1 MNWTPIR
8 RSKREAKRAADLSG
22 MAIPPNSAATLATWA
37 GSTLVTEQSALRS
50 SAVWAALR
58 LRANLISS
66 MPLDG
71 FKYLDLPSGRVQV
84 EIALPRVTWVSGGIP
99 IDWAEAIYATQ
110 VDLDRSGNAL
120 GVVTEKNGL
129 GLPSRIELV
138 PLNEWTI
145 RPRRDASASPVK
157 GPIEYV
163 VAGQRLDPEDVW
175 HERQYVVPGL
185 AVGLSP
191 VAYAAYSVAGFLS
204 AQKFALDWFGN
215 SAMPAVTLRNVE
227 RAIPP
232 DVAEEAKSRY
242 MRSTTPGGVF
252 VVGNDWELSPI
263 SAASVQDQYVEL
275 MKFGI
280 PDIAR
285 FFDVPADLIDGSI
298 PGSSITYANI
308 AQRFTH
314 LNVVNIGPAV
324 ARRERALSRLASGS
338 RFVKLNRD
346 ALLAMDPA
354 SRVDVQVKQST
365 ARLRAPSE
373 LRALDN
379 LPPLTPAQLA
389 EMSAVWGPPKSA
401 PAAGEGDKPAD
412 DKDKPDE
419 EKV

>member
-1 MNWTPIR
+1 VRWTPIR
-8 RSKREAKRAADLSG
+8 RSKRGPEVRS
-22 MAIPPNSAATLATWA
+22 AIPPIPLNSAAGRTMA
-37 GSTLVTEQSALRS
+37 GSVMVSEQTALRS

-66 MPLDG
+66 MPVDAYRKLN
-71 FKYLDLPSGRVQV
+71 LPSGPVQV
-84 EIALPRVTWVSGGIP
+84 EVALPNVVWSSGGID

-120 GVVTEKNGL
+120 GVITDRNAL

-138 PLNEWTI
+138 GLNDWSI
-145 RPRRDASASPVK
+145 RPTRPSAQVPDL

-163 VAGQRLDPEDVW
+163 VAGRVVEPENIW

-185 AVGLSP
+185 PVGLSP
-191 VAYAAYSVAGFLS
+191 VAYAAYSIGGFLS
-204 AQKFALDWFGN
+204 AQNFALDWFGN
-215 SAMPAVTLRNVE
+215 SAMPAVVLHNTE

-232 DVAEEAKSRY
+232 EVAEEAKSRY
-242 MRSTTPGGVF
+242 QRSTTPGGVF
-252 VVGNDWELSPI
+252 VVGNDWELKPI
-263 SAASVQDQYVEL
+263 NAAAVQDQYVEL

-324 ARRERALSRLASGS
+324 TRRERALSRLAAGKS
-338 RFVKLNRD
+338 FIKLNRD
-346 ALLAMDPA
+346 AMLAMDPA
-354 SRVDVQVKQST
+354 SRTTMNVKLGM
-365 ARLRAPSE
+365 ARLRTPSE

-379 LPPLTPAQLA
+379 LAPFTPADLS
-389 EMSAVWGPPKSA
+389 EIESVWGPPQSA
-401 PAAGEGDKPAD
+401 APPAD
-412 DKDKPDE
+412 AQSGTNDHPQGA
-419 EKV
+419 

>member
-1 MNWTPIR
+1 VRWTPIR
-8 RSKREAKRAADLSG
+8 RSKRGLQARS
-22 MAIPPNSAATLATWA
+22 AIPPIPLNSAAGRTMA
-37 GSTLVTEQSALRS
+37 GSVMVSEQTALRS

-66 MPLDG
+66 MPVDAYRKLN
-71 FKYLDLPSGRVQV
+71 LPSGPVQV
-84 EIALPRVTWVSGGIP
+84 EVALPNVVWSSGGID

-120 GVVTEKNGL
+120 GVITDRNAL

-138 PLNEWTI
+138 GLNDWSI
-145 RPRRDASASPVK
+145 RPTRPSAQVPDLGPV
-157 GPIEYV
+157 EYV
-163 VAGQRLDPEDVW
+163 VAGRVVEPENIW

-185 AVGLSP
+185 PVGLSP
-191 VAYAAYSVAGFLS
+191 VAYAAYSIGGFLS
-204 AQKFALDWFGN
+204 AQNFALDWFGN
-215 SAMPAVTLRNVE
+215 SAMPAVVLHNTE

-232 DVAEEAKSRY
+232 EVAEEAKSRY
-242 MRSTTPGGVF
+242 QRSTTPGGVF
-252 VVGNDWELSPI
+252 VVGNDWELKPI
-263 SAASVQDQYVEL
+263 NAAAVQDQYVEL

-324 ARRERALSRLASGS
+324 TRRERALSRLAAGKS
-338 RFVKLNRD
+338 FIKLNRD
-346 ALLAMDPA
+346 AMLAMDPA
-354 SRVDVQVKQST
+354 SRTTMNVKLGM
-365 ARLRAPSE
+365 ARLRTPSE

-379 LPPLTPAQLA
+379 LAPFTPADLS
-389 EMSAVWGPPKSA
+389 EIESVWGPPQSA
-401 PAAGEGDKPAD
+401 APPAD
-412 DKDKPDE
+412 AQSGTNDHPQGA
-419 EKV
+419 